1 MAGSNVIERYGR
13 NVFVAADEE
22 HTPYNKRRW
31 EVESSRCSLEIEDCE
46 GGGMDKSGW
55 VRVELQE
62 TTQAKPG
69 GPFQQRTISIELH
82 GEDRK
87 ELIRYLGGKA

>member
-1 MAGSNVIERYGR
+1 MAGSNV
-13 NVFVAADEE
+13 
-22 HTPYNKRRW
+22 KRSFGPGW
-31 EVESSRCSLEIEDCE
+31 C
-46 GGGMDKSGW
+46 GW
-55 VRVELQE
+55 VRVELRE

-69 GPFQQRTISIELH
+69 GPFQQRTISIHLR